1 MRLPTVRDKPV
12 IEVRDHIDVK
22 MGSERNFGI
31 VFAVVFALVGLYPL
45 VDGESVRLW
54 ALAIALA
61 FVAIAFVYPRALTL
75 PNKLWFKFG
84 MFLGAIVAPVVMALV
99 FITTVTPLG
108 LLARL
113 AGKDLLREKM
123 DADAKSYWQ
132 EREQP
137 VGTMKR
143 QF

>member
-1 MRLPTVRDKPV
+1 MSPRVRGKPV

-22 MGSERNFGI
+22 MGSERNFGL

-45 VDGESVRLW
+45 VDGGDVRFW
-54 ALAIALA
+54 ALAISLA
-61 FVAIAFVYPRALTL
+61 FVAVAFIYPRALRL

-84 MFLGAIVAPVVMALV
+84 MLLGAIVAPIVMALV

-123 DADAKSYWQ
+123 DADAVSYWQ
-132 EREQP
+132 KREQP